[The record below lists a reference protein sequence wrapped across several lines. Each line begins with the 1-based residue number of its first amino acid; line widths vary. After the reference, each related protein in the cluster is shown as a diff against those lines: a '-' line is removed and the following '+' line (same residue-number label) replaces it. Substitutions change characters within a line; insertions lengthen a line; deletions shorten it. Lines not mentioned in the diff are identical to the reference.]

1 MPDTDL
7 RQKMVTA
14 VSYMLEADPVVPNR
28 KRVEEAVSHAAA
40 TMRYTGETDSVAE
53 EVLELC
59 ATQMGPGVSLVER
72 SDDHDDEWVIKDDS
86 IKWDF
91 ADAYFQ
97 YLRRNKWAPSVVSQ
111 LRNVTKNIL
120 GHVGNPKDGGSWR
133 RQGLVMGHVQSGK
146 TSNYI
151 GLISRAADAG
161 YGFIIVIAGIHN
173 NLRRQTQQRVDE
185 GFIGRTSDK
194 DRKVIG
200 AGRLRPPGRNVISLT
215 SESKDFRKE
224 TASNVYL
231 TLGSNL
237 PPLVVVIKKNVSTLR
252 TLHDWLRTLNAD
264 AAQRITGVPLIM
276 VDDEADNASINTK
289 DSETDPT
296 QTNLWIRK
304 ILRLFTRS
312 SYVGYTATPF
322 ANILINPD
330 SKHPEVEEDLF
341 PRDFIYSLDPPNSYF
356 GPAAVFADEN
366 GDVTPVIDDAED
378 LLPMKHKKDA
388 EIETLPMSLTRAI
401 NQFFCAK
408 AIRILRGQGD
418 SHCSMMINVTRF
430 VDVQVQVRNLVSDYA
445 ERLRKSVI
453 ANYGLSDTY
462 ALADST
468 FAELYKEYLRSYS
481 NCGFEWSSVKNA
493 LGKAFGNLKVVVI
506 NSRSDEILDYEAYSR
521 SGDGLTAIAI
531 GGLSLSRGLTLEG
544 LTISY
549 MYRNT
554 RMYDT
559 LMQMGRWFGYRPGYE
574 DLCRV
579 HLPANS
585 IAWYEHIA
593 EAIEGLRDQIRI
605 MRQNNLS
612 PKNFGM
618 YILADP
624 VASEIRA
631 RLSVTARN
639 KMRHGHVVKQK
650 QNLSLSL
657 VEIWALSNDQKI
669 IKSNENLVR
678 TYWENGFGG
687 LSPRRELSDLDG
699 APKGWIEVDAPT
711 TEICGFVNTFRVHES
726 MAIKQHSVS
735 DFLTRISENYP
746 TCDVVYISIK
756 ENISKSGYVLGY
768 QERTCHVRPTPQKNY
783 WKLSRSRVASRGDER
798 LGLNPR
804 KRRAAEETSETS
816 VSEQKLVSDRFYRK
830 QRGKPLLMIHLLAVR
845 SKDQTIE
852 ESTEIFTYGVSF
864 PETGDKFAT
873 EVDIVANQLYLN
885 EMFGFEDDDDSID
898 EEEYE

>member
-1 MPDTDL
+1 MADTDL
-7 RQKMVTA
+7 RRDVVTA
-14 VSYMLEADPVVPNR
+14 ASVMLGADPVIPDR
-28 KRVEEAVSHAAA
+28 MRVEEAVVSAAA
-40 TMRYTGETDSVAE
+40 IMRYGGETDSVAE

-59 ATQMGPGVSLVER
+59 ATRMGPGVSLVER
-72 SDDHDDEWVIKDDS
+72 SDDHDDEWVTKDDT
-86 IKWDF
+86 IQWDF
-91 ADAYFQ
+91 TDSYFE
-97 YLRRNKWAPSVVSQ
+97 YLMRNSWAPTIVSQ
-111 LRNVTKNIL
+111 LRDVTKNIL

-185 GFIGRTSDK
+185 GFIGRTSGK
-194 DRKVIG
+194 NRQIIG
-200 AGRLRPPGRNVISLT
+200 AGNLRPRARNVISLT
-215 SESKDFRKE
+215 SESSDFRKE

-231 TLGSNL
+231 TLGSSL

-252 TLHDWLRTLNAD
+252 TLHDWLHTLNAD

-289 DSETDPT
+289 NSETDPT

-330 SKHPEVEEDLF
+330 AQHPEVEEDLF
-341 PRDFIYSLDPPNSYF
+341 PRDFIYSLDPPSTYF
-356 GPAAVFADEN
+356 GPNAVFADESGN
-366 GDVTPVIDDAED
+366 ATQVIDDAED
-378 LLPMKHKKDA
+378 ILPMKHAKDA
-388 EIETLPMSLTRAI
+388 EIDALPMSLTRAI
-401 NQFFCAK
+401 DQFFCAK
-408 AIRILRGQGD
+408 AIRILRGQKD
-418 SHCSMMINVTRF
+418 RHNSMMINVSRF
-430 VDVQVQVRNLVSDYA
+430 VNVQVQIRNLVSDYV
-445 ERLRKSVI
+445 ERLRKSVL
-453 ANYGLSDTY
+453 ANY
-462 ALADST
+462 ALAENYASSDSR
-468 FAELYKEYLRSYS
+468 FADLHTEFLRSYS
-481 NCGFEWSSVKNA
+481 NCGFEWSSVRTA

-506 NSRSDEILDYEAYSR
+506 NSRSDETLDYEAYSR

-579 HLPANS
+579 HLPADS

-593 EAIEGLRDQIRI
+593 EAIEGVRDQIRI

-612 PKNFGM
+612 PKKFGM

-624 VASEIRA
+624 VANEIRA

-639 KMRHGHVVKQK
+639 KMRHGHAIKQK
-650 QNLSLSL
+650 QNFSLSL
-657 VEIWALSNDQKI
+657 VEIWALSNDRKNIQ
-669 IKSNENLVR
+669 SNEELVR
-678 TYWENGFGG
+678 SYWENGFGG
-687 LSPRRELSDLDG
+687 LAPRRELTELDG
-699 APKGWIEVDAPT
+699 GPKGWIEADAPT
-711 TEICGFVNTFRVHES
+711 MKIRGFVDAFRVHES
-726 MAIKQHSVS
+726 MAFKQHSVS
-735 DFLTRISENYP
+735 DFLARICEKYP

-756 ENISKSGYVLGY
+756 ENSSYNGFALGY
-768 QERTCHVRPTPQKNY
+768 QERTCEDRPTPQKDY

-798 LGLNPR
+798 LGLDLKKR
-804 KRRAAEETSETS
+804 KAAEAAAGTSAS
-816 VSEQKLVSDRFYRK
+816 GKKLVSDRFYRK
-830 QRGKPLLMIHLLAVR
+830 ERSKPLLMIHLLSVR
-845 SKDQTIE
+845 SKDQRPE
-852 ESTEIFTYGVSF
+852 EATKIFTYGISF
-864 PETGDKFAT
+864 PDTGVEFAT
-873 EVDIVANQLYLN
+873 EVDIVANQLYLD
-885 EMFGFEDDDDSID
+885 EMFGVEGDDDSID
-898 EEEYE
+898 EEDYE